1 MRQPQDEPGVIV
13 LGSDF
18 KALGVVRS
26 LGKRGIPS
34 IVIDNQPR
42 SAWFSRYVM
51 RRFRWKGGMDDEAFL
66 RYLLSI
72 GKTYR
77 LDQWML
83 FPLQDEVVEFVAR
96 NASQLSHIFQLVTQD
111 WDIVQWV
118 CDKRLTYRMA
128 QEIDIPYPQTWY
140 PTDERDFENLEI
152 TYPVI
157 LKPANSIKFQHATH
171 LKAITIHNKEE
182 LITHYRQVKDLVGTG
197 EIMIQQLIPGGG
209 ETQYSV
215 GAYCKDGQMLLAM
228 TARRTRQYPID
239 FGLSSSF
246 VEAVEIPAI
255 KEPAR
260 KLLAALH
267 ITGMVEVEFK
277 YDRRDQQ
284 YKLLDVNLRPWGWH
298 TLCVACGLDFSYIQ
312 YRDMLGF
319 PPTSITPQYGYR
331 WVRLI
336 TDIPAGLQ
344 ERRAGVTTASAYL
357 RSLGGK
363 LVFSVLDWRD
373 PLPAIGDS
381 FSVIIRS
388 FRGSRNAGPR
398 DMKGSHDEH

>member
-1 MRQPQDEPGVIV
+1 MRQPKGKPGAVV

-42 SAWFSRYVM
+42 SAWFSRYVI
-51 RRFRWKGGMDDEAFL
+51 RRFKWKGNMDDEAFL
-66 RYLLSI
+66 RFLLSI

-77 LDQWML
+77 LEQWML

-96 NASQLSHIFQLVTQD
+96 NTSQLSHVFQLVTQD

-118 CDKRLTYRMA
+118 CDKRLTYRVA
-128 QEIDIPYPQTWY
+128 QEIGIPYPQTWY
-140 PTDERDFENLEI
+140 PVDERDLEGMEI

-157 LKPANSIKFQHATH
+157 LKPANSIKFQQATH
-171 LKAITIHNKEE
+171 LKAITVHNEKE
-182 LITHYRQVKDLVGTG
+182 LITHYRQVSDLMGAG
-197 EIMIQQLIPGGG
+197 EIMIQQLIPGRGK
-209 ETQYSV
+209 TQYSI
-215 GAYCKDGQMLLAM
+215 GAYCKDGQTLLAM
-228 TARRTRQYPID
+228 TAQRTRQYPID
-239 FGLSSSF
+239 FGLGSSF

-255 KEPAR
+255 EEPAR

-277 YDRRDQQ
+277 YDERDQQ
-284 YKLLDVNLRPWGWH
+284 CKLLDVNLRPWGWH

-312 YRDMLGF
+312 YRDVQGF
-319 PPTSITPQYGYR
+319 PPAPITPRYGPR

-344 ERRAGVTTASAYL
+344 ERHADITTTGTYL
-357 RSLGGK
+357 RSLRGK
-363 LVFSVLDWRD
+363 LVFSVFDWQD
-373 PLPAIGDS
+373 PLPTIGDF
-381 FSVIIRS
+381 FSVVIRSIRS
-388 FRGSRNAGPR
+388 FRSTGSR
-398 DMKGSHDEH
+398 DQKGSHKQ

>member
-1 MRQPQDEPGVIV
+1 MRQPESKPGAVV

-34 IVIDNQPR
+34 AVIDNQPR
-42 SAWFSRYVM
+42 SAWFSRYVTK
-51 RRFRWKGGMDDEAFL
+51 RFKWKGDMGGEAFL
-66 RYLLSI
+66 RFLLSI

-77 LDQWML
+77 LEQWML

-96 NASQLSHIFQLVTQD
+96 HASQLSQIFQLVTQD

-118 CDKRLTYRMA
+118 SDKRLTYRMA
-128 QEIDIPYPQTWY
+128 QDIGIPYPHTWY
-140 PTDERDFENLEI
+140 PADERDLQGLEI

-157 LKPANSIKFQHATH
+157 LKPANSIKFQYATH
-171 LKAITIHNKEE
+171 LKAITVHNESE
-182 LITHYRQVKDLVGTG
+182 LVACYRQVNNLVDAG
-197 EIMIQQLIPGGG
+197 EIMVQQLIPGGG
-209 ETQYSV
+209 KTQYSV
-215 GAYCKDGQMLLAM
+215 GAYCKDGQTLLAM

-255 KEPAR
+255 EEPAR
-260 KLLAALH
+260 RLLAALH

-277 YDRRDQQ
+277 YDERDQQ

-312 YRDMLGF
+312 YRDRRGF
-319 PPTSITPQYGYR
+319 PPAPILPRYGPR

-336 TDIPAGLQ
+336 TDILAGLQ
-344 ERRAGVTTASAYL
+344 ERRAGITTAGAYL
-357 RSLGGK
+357 RSLRGK
-363 LVFSVLDWRD
+363 LVFSVFDWRD
-373 PLPAIGDS
+373 PLPTVGDF
-381 FSVIIRS
+381 FSVVIRLLRS
-388 FRGSRNAGPR
+388 SRKTDAHN
-398 DMKGSHDEH
+398 